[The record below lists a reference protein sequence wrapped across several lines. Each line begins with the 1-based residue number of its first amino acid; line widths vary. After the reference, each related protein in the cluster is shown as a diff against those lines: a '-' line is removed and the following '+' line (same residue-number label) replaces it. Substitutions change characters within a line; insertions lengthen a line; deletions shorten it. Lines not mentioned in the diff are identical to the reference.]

1 MFKAE
6 KVLYPTDFS
15 DCSRSVLDYV
25 TSFAVEHKSK
35 LYLLYVCEYQGL
47 PRIDESPIPERPD
60 PERLEEIMQGLAKMV
75 EGIKGL
81 DVECLVSLGHPFN
94 EIIRTSK
101 DVGADLIIMA
111 THGRTG
117 FQNILI
123 GSVAEKVVRH
133 AACPVMTIK
142 PDKKFMKE

>member
-15 DCSRSVLDYV
+15 DCSRSVLGYA

-35 LYLLYVCEYQGL
+35 LYLLYVHEYQDL
-47 PRIDESPIPERPD
+47 PKVDEVPVPDQPD
-60 PERLEEIMQGLAKMV
+60 PKKLDEIRDALAKMV
-75 EGIKGL
+75 EGVKGL
-81 DVECLVSLGHPFN
+81 DVECLVALGHPFN
-94 EIIRTSK
+94 EIIRTAK
-101 DVGADLIIMA
+101 DVEADVIIMA

-117 FQNILI
+117 FQNMLI

-133 AACPVMTIK
+133 AACPVLTIK
-142 PDKKFMKE
+142 PHKRFMKK